1 MRSIFTKHAEEML
14 RFRNISKLLVE
25 KCIRKPDRV
34 LPAREGKKVYLK
46 DFGNNYLKV
55 VVAEE
60 EKHIIIVTLYWL
72 AKKRLK
78 A

>member
-1 MRSIFTKHAEEML
+1 MKIIYTKHAEEML

-46 DFGNNYLKV
+46 DFGNNYLKTI
-55 VVAEE
+55 VAEDE
-60 EKHIIIVTLYWL
+60 RYIIVVTVYWL